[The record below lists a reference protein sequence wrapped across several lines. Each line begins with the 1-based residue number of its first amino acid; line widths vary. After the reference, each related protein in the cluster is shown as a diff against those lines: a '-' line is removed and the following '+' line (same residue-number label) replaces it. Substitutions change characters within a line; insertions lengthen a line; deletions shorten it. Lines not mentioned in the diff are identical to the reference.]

1 MKDNIRCGSCGSNL
15 EVYRLLSEVDHD
27 VNESGLRWKPVAIIS
42 MLAALIF
49 ALLYFLTPK
58 TVEGPDC
65 ELLVQYEDS
74 IARLNSRLAQL
85 APNAANPMAEKTTET
100 KAEEAKAMTKEAFDH
115 LLEEQDKTGNAVDI
129 LSVTPEEISRSI
141 CEYVSLMDG
150 VSEDMKENLYRA
162 VLPLFHAG
170 GMSDG

>member
-1 MKDNIRCGSCGSNL
+1 MIADYFNDT
-15 EVYRLLSEVDHD
+15 YAA
-27 VNESGLRWKPVAIIS
+27 AIATQNQIHQS
-42 MLAALIF
+42 TA
-49 ALLYFLTPK
+49 
-58 TVEGPDC
+58 
-65 ELLVQYEDS
+65 ELFNR
-74 IARLNSRLAQL
+74 IAREDKQRRQKATSLAKQARAQCIPLYKTELAQL
-85 APNAANPMAEKTTET
+85 GVQFERTLKAIKKDLPNR
-100 KAEEAKAMTKEAFDH
+100 AEEAKTMTKEAFDH